1 MKKKIINGL
10 MMVALIAATSASFVS
25 CKDTNED
32 ELFQLK
38 NQLNQDVDNL
48 QDQIDDLGNTY
59 AKISDVNAVKDSLN
73 ALKGRVNGIDTN
85 LATAQQDIK
94 DLQADINDFRATL
107 EDAFKKLV
115 YDVELSGVY
124 NNMTGSINIPG
135 FEPKMLINNYGVAGE
150 AGSFPKSSLYKGEK
164 LEWVANDVLGAGELG
179 NPGFAG
185 YIYANIN
192 RYFEDLPMKS
202 AVDGGIFNFTIAKT
216 DGTDVPGLI
225 VTNTNKDGKATSDVL
240 RWGWT
245 RDAENNVYKFRVD
258 YIGDDAG
265 SYIPEKIDLSKFK
278 ADIKQV
284 WQDRNKHSGTSKQ
297 ALGRL
302 VADLYYNLATKN
314 YKMDKYLLKVKW
326 AEDST
331 KLNHIVTSEAELV
344 FATIKP
350 LSFKSGDALA
360 EKVNSITKSTNRLI
374 EKMEPVVDRIMNRV
388 QSQLKLDN
396 LYLDETAF
404 DKIKMND
411 DGKYIMEIPA
421 GTYLGETYNYTTR
434 RWDGYTS
441 STRIEINIDDLVT
454 PMVGSFGKINDFID
468 NVKSMIGRING
479 KNVTDFLEK
488 FTNKFDKLFKD
499 NADQMLQPVLLAI
512 DKDGNVNRISGIK
525 AYPYEASGEITLDA
539 TTYTAELF
547 APAYAKFVGCKDIT
561 APGFNEIITS
571 NMEELKFTPEKGK
584 LYEIVYEAV
593 DYSGVTREH
602 TYYILGK

>member
-150 AGSFPKSSLYKGEK
+150 TGSFPKSSLYKGEK

-202 AVDGGIFNFTIAKT
+202 TLQDGIFDFTIATT
-216 DGTDVPGLI
+216 DGTDVPGLN
-225 VTNTNKDGKATSDVL
+225 VTNTDENGKATTDVL

-258 YIGDDAG
+258 YIGDDAS
-265 SYIPEKIDLSKFK
+265 SYAPVKIDLSKFK

-284 WQDRNKHSGTSKQ
+284 WQDRNKYSGTSKQ

-302 VADLYYNLATKN
+302 VADLYYNLATKDYN
-314 YKMDKYLLKVKW
+314 MNKYLLKVKW
-326 AEDST
+326 TEDST

-344 FATIKP
+344 FAAIKP
-350 LSFKSGDALA
+350 LFFFNSGQA
-360 EKVNSITKSTNRLI
+360 
-374 EKMEPVVDRIMNRV
+374 
-388 QSQLKLDN
+388 
-396 LYLDETAF
+396 
-404 DKIKMND
+404 
-411 DGKYIMEIPA
+411 
-421 GTYLGETYNYTTR
+421 LGETVSGKIGKVNNLIDRSEKLWNKIFNKIKKQLPNLNPDQIKLIMAGDNLKIDDDGEWYILTTPVGGGAAQKVILT
-434 RWDGYTS
+434 DI
-441 STRIEINIDDLVT
+441 IEPLNTDLVT
-454 PMVGSFGKINDFID
+454 VKDMLGKAQKMVDKL
-468 NVKSMIGRING
+468 NG
-479 KNVTDFLEK
+479 KTVTDWVEK
-488 FTNKFDKLFKD
+488 FTNRFDKLFTN

-512 DKDGNVNRISGIK
+512 DKDGLE

-561 APGFNEIITS
+561 ADGFNEIITS

-593 DYSGVTREH
+593 DYSGTIVSH
-602 TYYILGK
+602 TYYIQGK

>member
-135 FEPKMLINNYGVAGE
+135 FEPKMLINNYGVADE

-164 LEWVANDVLGAGELG
+164 LEWVANDVLGAGDLG

-350 LSFKSGDALA
+350 FSFKSGEAIA
-360 EKVNSITKSTNRLI
+360 EKVDNVTKSANGLI
-374 EKMEPVVDRIMNRV
+374 EKMEPYVDRLMNRV
-388 QSQLKLDN
+388 YSKLNLDS
-396 LYLDETAF
+396 LYLDESVF

-411 DGKYIMEIPA
+411 DGKYVLEIAPGTRLGHDGNGNSVYADNWGTPA
-421 GTYLGETYNYTTR
+421 Q
-434 RWDGYTS
+434 
-441 STRIEINIDDLVT
+441 IDVDELVT
-454 PMVGSFGKINDFID
+454 PMVQAFGKVNDAID
-468 NVKSMIGRING
+468 NIKSMLGRING
-479 KNVTDFLEK
+479 KNIGDFLEK
-488 FTNKFDKLFKD
+488 FTNKFDKVIKN

-512 DKDGNVNRISGIK
+512 DKDGNVNRVSGIK
-525 AYPYEASGEITLDA
+525 AAPYEVSGKVTLKP

>member
-135 FEPKMLINNYGVAGE
+135 FEPKMLINNYGIADND
-150 AGSFPKSSLYKGEK
+150 GSFPKSDLFKGEK

-202 AVDGGIFNFTIAKT
+202 TLQDGIFDFTIATT
-216 DGTDVPGLI
+216 DGIDVPGLN
-225 VTNTNKDGKATSDVL
+225 VTNTDENGKATTDVL

-258 YIGDDAG
+258 YIGDDAS
-265 SYIPEKIDLSKFK
+265 SYAPVKIDLSKFK

-284 WQDRNKHSGTSKQ
+284 WQDRNKYSGTSKQ

-302 VADLYYNLATKN
+302 VADLYYNLATKDYN
-314 YKMDKYLLKVKW
+314 MNKYLLKVKW
-326 AEDST
+326 TEDST

-344 FATIKP
+344 FAAIKP
-350 LSFKSGDALA
+350 LFFFNSGQA
-360 EKVNSITKSTNRLI
+360 
-374 EKMEPVVDRIMNRV
+374 
-388 QSQLKLDN
+388 
-396 LYLDETAF
+396 
-404 DKIKMND
+404 
-411 DGKYIMEIPA
+411 
-421 GTYLGETYNYTTR
+421 LGETVSGKIGKVNNLIDR
-434 RWDGYTS
+434 SEKLWNKIFNKIKKQLPNLNPDQIKLIMAGDNLKIDDDGEWYILATPVGGGAAQKVIL
-441 STRIEINIDDLVT
+441 TDIIEPLNTDLVT
-454 PMVGSFGKINDFID
+454 VKDMLGKAQKMVDKL
-468 NVKSMIGRING
+468 NG
-479 KNVTDFLEK
+479 KTITNWVEK
-488 FTNKFDKLFKD
+488 FTNKFDQLIKN

-512 DKDGNVNRISGIK
+512 DKNGNVNRVSGIK
-525 AYPYEASGEITLDA
+525 AAPYEAEGEVRLEA

-547 APAYAKFVGCKDIT
+547 APAYVKFVGCKDID
-561 APGFNEIITS
+561 ADGFNELNFS
-571 NMEELKFTPEKGK
+571 NSKVLKFTPEKGK
-584 LYEIVYEAV
+584 LYEIVYEAA
-593 DYSGVTREH
+593 DYSGNIFSH
-602 TYYILGK
+602 TYYIQGK

>member
-1 MKKKIINGL
+1 MKKKIINGI

-150 AGSFPKSSLYKGEK
+150 TGSFPKSSLYKGEK

-202 AVDGGIFNFTIAKT
+202 TLQDGIFDFTIATT
-216 DGTDVPGLI
+216 DGTDVPGLN
-225 VTNTNKDGKATSDVL
+225 VTNTDENGKATTDVL

-258 YIGDDAG
+258 YIGDDAS
-265 SYIPEKIDLSKFK
+265 SYAPVKIDLSKFK

-284 WQDRNKHSGTSKQ
+284 WQDRNKYSGTSKQ

-302 VADLYYNLATKN
+302 VADLYYNLATKDYN
-314 YKMDKYLLKVKW
+314 MNKYLLKVKW
-326 AEDST
+326 TEDST

-344 FATIKP
+344 FAAIKP
-350 LSFKSGDALA
+350 LFFFNSGQA
-360 EKVNSITKSTNRLI
+360 
-374 EKMEPVVDRIMNRV
+374 
-388 QSQLKLDN
+388 
-396 LYLDETAF
+396 
-404 DKIKMND
+404 
-411 DGKYIMEIPA
+411 
-421 GTYLGETYNYTTR
+421 LGETVSGKIGKVNNLIDRSEKYLNKIFNKIKKSLPDMDPEKLQYIMASGDLVETANGWAFRFTYQDTQWDDVNGTNRYYNYTK
-434 RWDGYTS
+434 
-441 STRIEINIDDLVT
+441 EID
-454 PMVGSFGKINDFID
+454 
-468 NVKSMIGRING
+468 
-479 KNVTDFLEK
+479 VTDVIETLNGDIEGLKDVMAEIQSAKEKLKAKTVTDWVEK
-488 FTNKFDKLFKD
+488 FTNRFDKLFTN

-512 DKDGNVNRISGIK
+512 DKDGNVNRVSGLEY
-525 AYPYEASGEITLDA
+525 APYEASGEITLDA

>member
-59 AKISDVNAVKDSLN
+59 ATKLQVKEVNDSLT
-73 ALKGRVNGIDTN
+73 ALKGRVNGINTD
-85 LATAQQDIK
+85 LATAQQDIKDLQADIK

-115 YDVELSGVY
+115 YDVEISGVY

-135 FEPKMLINNYGVAGE
+135 FEPKMLINNYGIADND
-150 AGSFPKSSLYKGEK
+150 GSFPKSDLFKGEK

-202 AVDGGIFNFTIAKT
+202 TLQDGIFDFTIATT
-216 DGTDVPGLI
+216 DGTDVPGLN
-225 VTNTNKDGKATSDVL
+225 VTNTDENGKATTDVL

-258 YIGDDAG
+258 YIGDDAS
-265 SYIPEKIDLSKFK
+265 SYAPVKIDLSKFK

-284 WQDRNKHSGTSKQ
+284 WQDRNKYSGTSKQ

-302 VADLYYNLATKN
+302 VADLYYNLATKDYN
-314 YKMDKYLLKVKW
+314 MNKYLLKVKW
-326 AEDST
+326 TEDST

-344 FATIKP
+344 FAAIKP
-350 LSFKSGDALA
+350 LFFFNSGQA
-360 EKVNSITKSTNRLI
+360 
-374 EKMEPVVDRIMNRV
+374 
-388 QSQLKLDN
+388 
-396 LYLDETAF
+396 
-404 DKIKMND
+404 
-411 DGKYIMEIPA
+411 
-421 GTYLGETYNYTTR
+421 LGETVSGKIGKVNNLIDRSEKLWNKIFNKIKKQLPNLNPDQIKLIMAGDNLKIDDDGEWYIQTTPVGGGAAQKVILT
-434 RWDGYTS
+434 DI
-441 STRIEINIDDLVT
+441 IEPLNTDLVT
-454 PMVGSFGKINDFID
+454 VKDMLGKAQKMVDKL
-468 NVKSMIGRING
+468 NG
-479 KNVTDFLEK
+479 KTVTDWVEK
-488 FTNKFDKLFKD
+488 FTNRFDKLFTN

-512 DKDGNVNRISGIK
+512 DKDGNVNRVSGLE

-561 APGFNEIITS
+561 ADGFNEIITS

-593 DYSGVTREH
+593 DYSGTIVSH
-602 TYYILGK
+602 TYYIQGK

>member
-48 QDQIDDLGNTY
+48 QDQIDDLGKTY
-59 AKISDVNAVKDSLN
+59 ATKLQVKEVNDSLT
-73 ALKGRVNGIDTN
+73 ALKGRVNGINTD
-85 LATAQQDIK
+85 LGTAQQDIK
-94 DLQADINDFRATL
+94 DLQADIKNLQADINDFRATL

-135 FEPKMLINNYGVAGE
+135 FEPKMLINNYGIADND
-150 AGSFPKSSLYKGEK
+150 GSFPKSDLFKGEK

-202 AVDGGIFNFTIAKT
+202 TLQDGIFDFTIATT
-216 DGTDVPGLI
+216 DGIDVPGLN
-225 VTNTNKDGKATSDVL
+225 VTNTDENGKATTDVL

-258 YIGDDAG
+258 YIGDDAS
-265 SYIPEKIDLSKFK
+265 SYAPVKIDLSKFK

-284 WQDRNKHSGTSKQ
+284 WQDRNKYSGTSKQ

-302 VADLYYNLATKN
+302 VADLYYNLATKDYN
-314 YKMDKYLLKVKW
+314 MNKYLLKVKW
-326 AEDST
+326 TEDST

-344 FATIKP
+344 FAAIKP
-350 LSFKSGDALA
+350 LFFFNSGQA
-360 EKVNSITKSTNRLI
+360 
-374 EKMEPVVDRIMNRV
+374 
-388 QSQLKLDN
+388 
-396 LYLDETAF
+396 
-404 DKIKMND
+404 
-411 DGKYIMEIPA
+411 
-421 GTYLGETYNYTTR
+421 LGETVSGKIGKVNNLIDR
-434 RWDGYTS
+434 SEKLWNKIFNKIKKQLPNLNPDQIKLIMAGDNLKIDDDGEWYILATPVGGGAAQKVIL
-441 STRIEINIDDLVT
+441 TDIIEPLNTDLVT
-454 PMVGSFGKINDFID
+454 VKDMLGKAQKMVDKL
-468 NVKSMIGRING
+468 NG
-479 KNVTDFLEK
+479 KTITNWVEK
-488 FTNKFDKLFKD
+488 FTNKFDQLIKN

-512 DKDGNVNRISGIK
+512 DKNGNVNRVSGIK
-525 AYPYEASGEITLDA
+525 AAPYEAEGEVRLEA
-539 TTYTAELF
+539 TSYTAELF
-547 APAYAKFVGCKDIT
+547 APAYVKFVGCKDIT
-561 APGFNEIITS
+561 ADGFNELNFS
-571 NMEELKFTPEKGK
+571 NSKVLKFTPEKGK
-584 LYEIVYEAV
+584 LYEIVYEAA
-593 DYSGVTREH
+593 DYSGNIKSY
-602 TYYILGK
+602 TYYIQGK

>member
-1 MKKKIINGL
+1 MKKKIINGI
-10 MMVALIAATSASFVS
+10 MMVALVAATSTSFVS

-388 QSQLKLDN
+388 QSQLKLDS

-404 DKIKMND
+404 DNIKMND

-421 GTYLGETYNYTTR
+421 GTYLG
-434 RWDGYTS
+434 
-441 STRIEINIDDLVT
+441 
-454 PMVGSFGKINDFID
+454 
-468 NVKSMIGRING
+468 
-479 KNVTDFLEK
+479 
-488 FTNKFDKLFKD
+488 
-499 NADQMLQPVLLAI
+499 
-512 DKDGNVNRISGIK
+512 
-525 AYPYEASGEITLDA
+525 
-539 TTYTAELF
+539 
-547 APAYAKFVGCKDIT
+547 
-561 APGFNEIITS
+561 
-571 NMEELKFTPEKGK
+571 
-584 LYEIVYEAV
+584 
-593 DYSGVTREH
+593 
-602 TYYILGK
+602 